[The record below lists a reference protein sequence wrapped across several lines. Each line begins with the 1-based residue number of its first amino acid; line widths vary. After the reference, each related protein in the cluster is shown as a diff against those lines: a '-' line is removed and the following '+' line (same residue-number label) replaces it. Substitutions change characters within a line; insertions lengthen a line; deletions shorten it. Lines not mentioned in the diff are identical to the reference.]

1 MDVTGLVN
9 YGAMGI
15 VLAYF
20 IWKDNNTMKDFRNS
34 LDALKDA
41 VQIIK
46 VELESKAKS
55 E

>member
-1 MDVTGLVN
+1 MDINGLLN

-20 IWKDNNTMKDFRNS
+20 IWKDNNTMKDLRVS
-34 LDALKDA
+34 LDALKET
-41 VQIIK
+41 V
-46 VELESKAKS
+46 LLFKAKHESS

>member
-1 MDVTGLVN
+1 MNIDGLMN

-20 IWKDNNTMKDFRNS
+20 IWKDNSTMKDLRLS
-34 LDALKDA
+34 LDALRET
-41 VQIIK
+41 V
-46 VELESKAKS
+46 LLFKAKHEDS